1 MFVSRAEEAGA
12 AAITKLMCNVC
23 DRRGVEA
30 EADHALERISGTT
43 CLVLEHEVAGIEQMK
58 LNLRKVAFVRMR
70 TVWE

>member
-1 MFVSRAEEAGA
+1 MFATGA
-12 AAITKLMCNVC
+12 ASRPKRITRLS
-23 DRRGVEA
+23 ELA
-30 EADHALERISGTT
+30 A

>member
-23 DRRGVEA
+23 DRRGV
-30 EADHALERISGTT
+30 DSGTT